1 MLFEGVTDVSVTPV
15 IRAKA
20 RRYELELVK
29 LGKADDAL
37 TCLVGFE
44 CLSRNGGHESIEE
57 SELFNLSVVK
67 RELWGTFL

>member
-1 MLFEGVTDVSVTPV
+1 MSLTPV

-29 LGKADDAL
+29 LGKADDVRTSL
-37 TCLVGFE
+37 LGFE

-57 SELFNLSVVK
+57 GELFNL
-67 RELWGTFL
+67 RPIPEELWGTFL

>member
-1 MLFEGVTDVSVTPV
+1 MSVTPV

-29 LGKADDAL
+29 LGNSDDAL

>member
-1 MLFEGVTDVSVTPV
+1 MSVTPV

-29 LGKADDAL
+29 LGKSADAL
-37 TCLVGFE
+37 TSFVGFE

-57 SELFNLSVVK
+57 SELFNLSPIPE
-67 RELWGTFL
+67 ELWGTFL

>member
-1 MLFEGVTDVSVTPV
+1 MSVTPV

-29 LGKADDAL
+29 LGNSADAL
-37 TCLVGFE
+37 TSFVGFE

-57 SELFNLSVVK
+57 SELFNLSPSPE
-67 RELWGTFL
+67 ELWGTFL